1 MIRGRAPAGGD
12 VTSRA
17 AISGGH
23 FNPAVTLGLWTA
35 RRCANKHVLPYVV
48 AQVVGAIVAAGVLW
62 IIASG
67 KPGGST
73 SLESTTRLV
82 RYGEPG
88 LICHS
93 FPQTKSRGPGP

>member
-1 MIRGRAPAGGD
+1 MPPDAVVSAPPPAQAPAGGIIAKLD
-12 VTSRA
+12 
-17 AISGGH
+17 AISAALDAYAASARATQ
-23 FNPAVTLGLWTA
+23 PSWSTPLGRNW
-35 RRCANKHVLPYVV
+35 Y
-48 AQVVGAIVAAGVLW
+48 
-62 IIASG
+62 
-67 KPGGST
+67 T